1 MKGLFSHKVK
11 SSELAPGDHIYVYR
25 KGGTYSHHGIFVGE
39 NTVIHYMQKAEGSS
53 SSTTIS
59 GLISSFSSSTTLAAS
74 EKIFQSTC
82 SKGPDCGLRQ
92 PGNGVALSC
101 LDCFL
106 GNKKLRRYQYEVTG
120 GEFKAKL
127 RGGTCTIAKSDPP
140 EKVIRRARY
149 LLEAGFGNYNLSD
162 HNCEDFALYCKTG
175 LLIPNEEAFGTSGQ
189 INSVQAA
196 LSSVGDHLSVI
207 EYTRT
212 YNETR
217 YSKDIGV
224 RKDAMEV
231 PVENVASILNR
242 REGHN
247 LEYPKKK
254 TTTIVRENKLI

>member
-1 MKGLFSHKVK
+1 MKGLLSHKVK
-11 SSELAPGDHIYVYR
+11 SSELAPGDHIYAYR
-25 KGGTYSHHGIFVGE
+25 SGYAYSHHGIFVGE
-39 NTVIHYMQKAEGSS
+39 NTVIHYVRKDEGSS
-53 SSTTIS
+53 SSTIIS
-59 GLISSFSSSTTLAAS
+59 GLISRFSSSTTLAAS
-74 EKIFQSTC
+74 EKSFQSTC
-82 SKGPDCGLRQ
+82 SKHPDCGR
-92 PGNGVALSC
+92 PGNGVALFC

-106 GNKKLRRYQYEVTG
+106 RDKKLRRYKYGVTPE
-120 GEFKAKL
+120 EFKAKL

-140 EKVIRRARY
+140 EDVIRRARY
-149 LLEAGFGNYNLSD
+149 LLKMGFGNYNLSD

-175 LLIPNEEAFGTSGQ
+175 LLIPNKEAFGTSGQ

-196 LSSVGDHLSVI
+196 LSSVGDHSSVI

-224 RKDAMEV
+224 RKDAVEV
-231 PVENVASILNR
+231 PVEDVASFLNR

-254 TTTIVRENKLI
+254 NHDHCERE